1 MLKAE
6 MIRINKHHYL
16 NLLKKRFLLEMGE
29 LKQSSTFTSAVSM
42 GQNNFPFSSSL
53 PTSIFHA
60 EIV

>member
-1 MLKAE
+1 

-29 LKQSSTFTSAVSM
+29 LKQPLTFTPAVSE

-53 PTSIFHA
+53 PT
-60 EIV
+60 